1 MKKTIKRL
9 TNDLIGKIT
18 FTIFLTFKS
27 FGNLTGSMNRTNVE
41 IIKKGKT
48 PISPTSLKRKKF
60 NELKINT
67 KIKPRIL
74 VLLNIKKKPI
84 TKSYISPEKVKRD
97 IIILLLNK
105 LLPET

>member
-1 MKKTIKRL
+1 
-9 TNDLIGKIT
+9 
-18 FTIFLTFKS
+18 
-27 FGNLTGSMNRTNVE
+27 MNRTNVE

-84 TKSYISPEKVKRD
+84 TKSYISPEKVKKD

-105 LLPET
+105 LLPETWALVCKI